1 MAFPLVLLLI
11 TYLVQYPSLAAW
23 ELWLYLSCSV
33 VFLESNTMEYC
44 WNVAGLNIYRIRAQ
58 MNDFTYYVIY
68 NGSNRSTRMFYL
80 VSFIF
85 SHCHHYHSRPH
96 CLLTVLLQWTSNWNQ
111 LSVFLHH
118 WIFHTSARF
127 IFLYYWNCSPS
138 SNNMLKSKSLHN
150 LMMPFYLN
158 LTSAVSHIPSNQSKF
173 FCNPLSLVHC
183 HFPTFPFLLI
193 SFSTYYKCYSTSFTS
208 LQLSLWWYQP
218 IFISIISDF
227 S

>member
-80 VSFIF
+80 ASFIF

-111 LSVFLHH
+111 LSF
-118 WIFHTSARF
+118 
-127 IFLYYWNCSPS
+127 
-138 SNNMLKSKSLHN
+138 
-150 LMMPFYLN
+150 
-158 LTSAVSHIPSNQSKF
+158 
-173 FCNPLSLVHC
+173 
-183 HFPTFPFLLI
+183 
-193 SFSTYYKCYSTSFTS
+193 SFSTPLNFPYICQIYLLILLELFSFIKQHAKIQVPS
-208 LQLSLWWYQP
+208 
-218 IFISIISDF
+218 
-227 S
+227 